1 MAQFNHGVSVP
12 QSVGGYLKRELKK
25 RNVTQEEFSYEFG
38 VDVRTV
44 RRWVSGGI
52 HSLDVVVEIAR
63 YFGVSVVDV
72 LSDEDGVPFY
82 LRKKNK
88 EIPLGHLLSFRNLF
102 CCVIILLSNRDKPI
116 KA

>member
-82 LRKKNK
+82 LRKK
-88 EIPLGHLLSFRNLF
+88 
-102 CCVIILLSNRDKPI
+102 I
-116 KA
+116 KRFL